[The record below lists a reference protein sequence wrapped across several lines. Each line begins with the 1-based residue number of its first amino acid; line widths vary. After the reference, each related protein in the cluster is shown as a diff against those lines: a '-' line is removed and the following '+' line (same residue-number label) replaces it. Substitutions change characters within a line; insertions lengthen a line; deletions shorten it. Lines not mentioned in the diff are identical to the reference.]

1 MSIMSELDY
10 LSVLLNQS
18 SKTTSDL
25 SIKIGEAIKSIEIP
39 PSLSFDSIEDADL
52 FLCRFQIVMFQVLRD
67 LSEIV
72 AASYVDDL
80 GGQSI
85 NRIKTLMVHQNA
97 YAEDIESVENLLSQR
112 DIDQLMLEHNALS
125 KVGNNNGAR

>member
-25 SIKIGEAIKSIEIP
+25 SIKISGKIKSIEIP
-39 PSLSFDSIEDADL
+39 PSLSFDSIQDANE